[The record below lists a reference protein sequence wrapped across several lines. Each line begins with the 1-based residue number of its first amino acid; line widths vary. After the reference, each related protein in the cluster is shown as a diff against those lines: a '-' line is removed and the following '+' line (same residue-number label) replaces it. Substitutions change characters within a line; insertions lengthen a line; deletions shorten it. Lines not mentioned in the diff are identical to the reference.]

1 MSFKTKFIVCNILWT
16 ILSACLA
23 ILWKMEEREKKENF
37 EWVFELTR
45 KKMRRDKI
53 VQDMFDDRTI
63 SYHAYEKYVNERND
77 I

>member
-37 EWVFELTR
+37 ESILELTR
-45 KKMRRDKI
+45 KEIRRDKT
-53 VQDMFDDRTI
+53 VRDMFDDRTI
-63 SYHAYEKYVNERND
+63 SYNAYKKYVDERNN

>member
-23 ILWKMEEREKKENF
+23 ILWKMEEHEKKEDF
-37 EWVFELTR
+37 KWVLELTR
-45 KKMRRDKI
+45 KKMKRDKV
-53 VQDMFDDRTI
+53 VQDMFDDGTI
-63 SYHAYEKYVNERND
+63 SYRAYEKYVDERNK